1 MKLKKTMTQG
11 VCAAMRCKNPAPDL
25 LCAKCEDKWREAG
38 SPALTKEN
46 EPGTSLAIPTHIQAE
61 LTTERAKYQDAIQM
75 VRTMP
80 LSNQTQIDKAGQFVG
95 MAQSK
100 IKELEEQRKSVV
112 QPLNNVVKEINSWFR
127 PVVES
132 LETVRDILKERIAE
146 SIAAGQ
152 KAQDEALRKIEE
164 GGGKAD
170 ASTLLVAHNT
180 PVAPNNITV
189 RKVLVPKVLNF
200 NLLPDRFK
208 EVNMPALKAAVAA
221 GERDIPGVLIE
232 DVDQVIGR
240 SV

>member
-11 VCAAMRCKNPAPDL
+11 VCAAMRCKSPAGDL
-25 LCAKCEDKWREAG
+25 LCEKHEQEWRDAG

-80 LSNQTQIDKAGQFVG
+80 LTNQTQIDKAGQFVG
-95 MAQSK
+95 MAQTK

-180 PVAPNNITV
+180 PVAPSNITV
-189 RKVLVPKVLNF
+189 RKVLVGRVVDFSK
-200 NLLPDRFK
+200 LPDRFK
-208 EVNMPALKAAVAA
+208 EVNVSALKAAVTS
-221 GERDIPGVLIE
+221 GEKDIPGVVIE
-232 DVDQVIGR
+232 EQDQVIGR
-240 SV
+240 SI